1 MLTLIIEADSVAPR
15 ALRLAR
21 FPSRIGRQADSD
33 VRLAGWRVARLHAEI
48 HRIERGFKLVD
59 CGSLGGTWVNGE
71 RIVEYAPLGDDDE
84 IAIAGYR
91 LRVHPRAEEAAGRLH
106 VALPTGGMRSSSPG
120 RSANDARL
128 GVEAPGAA
136 QQSDGPDQIDDHC
149 DSGHADDSDDCD
161 GPDDP
166 DDPEDSGQADHPG
179 RRGQGDHPGH
189 PAHADLEWRRLLHR
203 RLLAAID
210 LRRQDIRQLSA
221 AQLRHQVENLLRE
234 LLAGE
239 HALPP
244 DVDRD
249 RLVGQ
254 VLDEAIGLGPLEP
267 LLRDDTITEIMV
279 NAPDEIYVERD
290 GRLERAQAAFT
301 GEDAVRATIDRIVTP
316 VGRRVDEGSPMVDA
330 RLPDG
335 SRVNA
340 VIGPLAIRGPA
351 ITIRRFNHRLYGPQD
366 LVRIGSLSQAMLD
379 FLAVCVRARG
389 NIVVSGGT
397 GSGKTTL
404 LNLLS
409 NLIPPGERVVTI
421 EDAAELRLAHAH
433 RVSLEGRPANAE
445 GRGQVTIRDLVR
457 NSLRMR
463 PDRIVVGECRGGEAI
478 DMLQAMNTGH
488 DGSLTTVHANSPRD
502 VVSRLETM
510 VLMADVEMPVL
521 AIREQIAAAIDV
533 VVHQARMAD
542 GRRRVVEIVEFTGL
556 EGQRVLMQPLFRFD
570 RRASADGSSGRFVG
584 CNNVP
589 QFYEALRD
597 EGFEPDLSIFR
608 GPT

>member
-1 MLTLIIEADSVAPR
+1 MLTLIVEADGETPR

-59 CGSLGGTWVNGE
+59 RGSLGGTWVNGE

-91 LRVHPRAEEAAGRLH
+91 LRVHPRAEEAAGRPH
-106 VALPTGGMRSSSPG
+106 VALPAGRTRSSSPG
-120 RSANDARL
+120 QSANDEVA
-128 GVEAPGAA
+128 GVEPAGAA
-136 QQSDGPDQIDDHC
+136 QQPDGPRQADPPGDA
-149 DSGHADDSDDCD
+149 GHADH
-161 GPDDP
+161 
-166 DDPEDSGQADHPG
+166 SGTAG
-179 RRGQGDHPGH
+179 RPGQGGHPGH
-189 PAHADLEWRRLLHR
+189 FGHPGHTDLEWRRLLHR

-210 LRRQDIRQLSA
+210 LRRQDIRQLSVE
-221 AQLRHQVENLLRE
+221 QLRQQVEHLLRE
-234 LLAGE
+234 LLADE
-239 HALPP
+239 RALPP
-244 DVDRD
+244 EIDRD

-379 FLAVCVRARG
+379 FLAVCVRARR

-570 RRASADGSSGRFVG
+570 RRASADGYGGRFAG

-597 EGFEPDLSIFR
+597 EGLEPDLSIFR
-608 GPT
+608 GPA

>member
-1 MLTLIIEADSVAPR
+1 MLTLIVEAQGDLPR
-15 ALRLAR
+15 ELQLAH
-21 FPSRIGRQADSD
+21 FPSRIGRQADSE

-59 CGSLGGTWVNGE
+59 RGSLGGTWVNGE
-71 RIVEYAPLGDDDE
+71 RIVEYAPLADDDE

-91 LRVHPRAEEAAGRLH
+91 LRVHPQAGGAGADMAIDANADSHADAQGDAQGDANAAAQAKAHAVSNAAAG
-106 VALPTGGMRSSSPG
+106 
-120 RSANDARL
+120 NDARFDTQRDAL
-128 GVEAPGAA
+128 RRARSPAATRDAGARA
-136 QQSDGPDQIDDHC
+136 GASV
-149 DSGHADDSDDCD
+149 
-161 GPDDP
+161 
-166 DDPEDSGQADHPG
+166 
-179 RRGQGDHPGH
+179 
-189 PAHADLEWRRLLHR
+189 DLEWRRLLHR

-221 AQLRHQVENLLRE
+221 GQLRQQVEQLLRE
-234 LLAGE
+234 LLE
-239 HALPP
+239 NEQALPP
-244 DVDRD
+244 RLDRE
-249 RLVGQ
+249 RLVGE
-254 VLDEAIGLGPLEP
+254 VLDEAVGLGPLEP

-290 GRLERAQAAFT
+290 GRLERADAAFT

-340 VIGPLAIRGPA
+340 VIAPLALRGPS

-366 LVRIGSLSQAMLD
+366 LVAIGSLSQPMLD
-379 FLAVCVRARG
+379 FLAVCVRSRR
-389 NIVVSGGT
+389 NVVVCGGT

-433 RVSLEGRPANAE
+433 RVSLEARPANAE

-457 NSLRMR
+457 NALRMR

-521 AIREQIAAAIDV
+521 AIREQIAAAIDI

-570 RRASADGSSGRFVG
+570 RRASTGAAGGRFTG
-584 CNNVP
+584 CDNLP
-589 QFYEALRD
+589 QFYERLRD
-597 EGFEPDLSIFR
+597 EGADCDLSIF
-608 GPT
+608 GEAK

>member
-1 MLTLIIEADSVAPR
+1 MLTLIVEAQDDAPK
-15 ALRLAR
+15 ALRIAR

-33 VRLAGWRVARLHAEI
+33 VRLAGWRVARVHAEI
-48 HRIERGFKLVD
+48 HRIEHGFKLVD
-59 CGSLGGTWVNGE
+59 RGSLGGTWVNGE
-71 RIVEYAPLGDDDE
+71 RIVEYAPLAEDDE
-84 IAIAGYR
+84 ITIAGYR
-91 LRVHPRAEEAAGRLH
+91 LRVHPQAQGSAGDRHAGAPSAGESDARVDAGAAVRGDPRGDPRDDPQGHPQDASQDDLQ
-106 VALPTGGMRSSSPG
+106 GRSSSEASPATQ
-120 RSANDARL
+120 RHVPPL
-128 GVEAPGAA
+128 GTTAYA
-136 QQSDGPDQIDDHC
+136 S
-149 DSGHADDSDDCD
+149 
-161 GPDDP
+161 
-166 DDPEDSGQADHPG
+166 
-179 RRGQGDHPGH
+179 
-189 PAHADLEWRRLLHR
+189 ADLEWRRLLHR

-210 LRRQDIRQLSA
+210 LRRQDVRQLSA
-221 AQLRHQVENLLRE
+221 AQLRQQIEQLLRE
-234 LLAGE
+234 LLDDDR
-239 HALPP
+239 ALPVQ
-244 DVDRD
+244 VDRE
-249 RLVGQ
+249 RLVGE
-254 VLDEAIGLGPLEP
+254 VLDEAVGLGPLEP

-290 GRLERAQAAFT
+290 GRLERATAAFT

-330 RLPDG
+330 RLADG

-340 VIGPLAIRGPA
+340 VIAPLAIRGPS

-366 LVRIGSLSQAMLD
+366 LVRSGSVSQPMLD
-379 FLAVCVRARG
+379 FLAVCVRTRR

-409 NLIPPGERVVTI
+409 NLIPPDERVVTI

-433 RVSLEGRPANAE
+433 RVSLEARPANAE

-457 NSLRMR
+457 NALRMR

-510 VLMADVEMPVL
+510 VLMADVEIPVL
-521 AIREQIAAAIDV
+521 AIREQVAAAIDI
-533 VVHQARMAD
+533 VVHQARMTD

-570 RRASADGSSGRFVG
+570 RRATVDGAGGRFTG
-584 CNNVP
+584 CGNLP
-589 QFYEALRD
+589 QFYEVLRG
-597 EGFEPDLSIFR
+597 EGIDCDLSIFR
-608 GPT
+608 EVK

>member
-1 MLTLIIEADSVAPR
+1 MLTLIVEADGEAPR

-59 CGSLGGTWVNGE
+59 RGSLGGTWVNGE
-71 RIVEYAPLGDDDE
+71 RVVEYAPLGDDDE

-91 LRVHPRAEEAAGRLH
+91 LRVHPRAEEAAGRPH
-106 VALPTGGMRSSSPG
+106 VGLPTGGVRSSSPG
-120 RSANDARL
+120 QPANDTLA
-128 GVEAPGAA
+128 GVEAPGAVK
-136 QQSDGPDQIDDHC
+136 QPDDP
-149 DSGHADDSDDCD
+149 GHAD
-161 GPDDP
+161 
-166 DDPEDSGQADHPG
+166 HPV
-179 RRGQGDHPGH
+179 
-189 PAHADLEWRRLLHR
+189 HADLEWRRLLHR

-210 LRRQDIRQLSA
+210 LRRQDIRQLSVE
-221 AQLRHQVENLLRE
+221 QLRQQVEHLLRE
-234 LLAGE
+234 LLADE
-239 HALPP
+239 RALPP
-244 DVDRD
+244 ELDRE

-254 VLDEAIGLGPLEP
+254 VLDEAVGLGPLEP

-366 LVRIGSLSQAMLD
+366 LVSIGSLSQAMLD
-379 FLAVCVRARG
+379 FLAVCVRARR

-570 RRASADGSSGRFVG
+570 RRASADGDGGRFVG

-597 EGFEPDLSIFR
+597 EGLEPDLSIF
-608 GPT
+608 GGTK

>member
-1 MLTLIIEADSVAPR
+1 MLTLIVEAQGETPR
-15 ALRLAR
+15 ALSLAE
-21 FPSRIGRQADSD
+21 FPSRIGRQADSE

-59 CGSLGGTWVNGE
+59 RGSLGGTWVNGE
-71 RIVEYAPLGDDDE
+71 RIVEYAPLAEDDE

-91 LRVHPRAEEAAGRLH
+91 LRVHPRR
-106 VALPTGGMRSSSPG
+106 
-120 RSANDARL
+120 DARPADGSAAPAGATSA
-128 GVEAPGAA
+128 GVFPEEPPPVARHNASARAPTAETSPAPG
-136 QQSDGPDQIDDHC
+136 PT
-149 DSGHADDSDDCD
+149 SG
-161 GPDDP
+161 
-166 DDPEDSGQADHPG
+166 
-179 RRGQGDHPGH
+179 
-189 PAHADLEWRRLLHR
+189 ADLEWRRLLHR

-221 AQLRHQVENLLRE
+221 AQLREQVEQLLRE
-234 LLAGE
+234 LLE
-239 HALPP
+239 SEQALPRQL
-244 DVDRD
+244 DRD
-249 RLVGQ
+249 RVVGE

-290 GRLERAQAAFT
+290 GRLERAAAAFT

-340 VIGPLAIRGPA
+340 VIAPLAIRGPS

-366 LVRIGSLSQAMLD
+366 LVGIGSLSQPMLD
-379 FLAVCVRARG
+379 FLAVCVRTRR

-409 NLIPPGERVVTI
+409 NLIPPSERVVTI

-433 RVSLEGRPANAE
+433 RVNLEARPANAE

-457 NSLRMR
+457 NALRMR

-521 AIREQIAAAIDV
+521 AIREQIAAAIDI

-570 RRASADGSSGRFVG
+570 RRASADGTGGRFTG
-584 CNNVP
+584 CDNPP

-597 EGFEPDLSIFR
+597 EGIDCDLSIFGEER
-608 GPT
+608 

>member
-1 MLTLIIEADSVAPR
+1 MLTLIVEAQGDVPR
-15 ALRLAR
+15 ELRLAR
-21 FPSRIGRQADSD
+21 FPSRIGRQTDSE

-48 HRIERGFKLVD
+48 HRIDRGFKLVD
-59 CGSLGGTWVNGE
+59 RGSLGGTWVNGE
-71 RIVEYAPLGDDDE
+71 RIVEYAPLAADDE

-91 LRVHPRAEEAAGRLH
+91 LRVHPQAGGARADLPIDAGLERGRDPKADAPRNVPPAAPS
-106 VALPTGGMRSSSPG
+106 AAPPDMRP
-120 RSANDARL
+120 DARAR
-128 GVEAPGAA
+128 EGA
-136 QQSDGPDQIDDHC
+136 S
-149 DSGHADDSDDCD
+149 
-161 GPDDP
+161 
-166 DDPEDSGQADHPG
+166 
-179 RRGQGDHPGH
+179 
-189 PAHADLEWRRLLHR
+189 ADLEWRLLLHR

-210 LRRQDIRQLSA
+210 LRRQDIRQLST
-221 AQLRHQVENLLRE
+221 AQLRDQVEQLLRE
-234 LLAGE
+234 LLADE
-239 HALPP
+239 RALPARI
-244 DVDRD
+244 DRE
-249 RLVGQ
+249 RLIGE
-254 VLDEAIGLGPLEP
+254 VLDEAVGLGPLEP

-290 GRLERAQAAFT
+290 GRLERAPTAFT
-301 GEDAVRATIDRIVTP
+301 GEDAVRAAIDRIVTP
-316 VGRRVDEGSPMVDA
+316 IGRRVDEGSPMVDA

-340 VIGPLAIRGPA
+340 VIAPLAIRGPS
-351 ITIRRFNHRLYGPQD
+351 ITIRRFNRRLYEPAD
-366 LVRIGSLSQAMLD
+366 LVEIGSLSQPMLD
-379 FLAVCVRARG
+379 FLAVCVRTRR

-433 RVSLEGRPANAE
+433 RVSLEARPANAE

-457 NSLRMR
+457 NALRMR

-502 VVSRLETM
+502 VISRLETM

-521 AIREQIAAAIDV
+521 AIREQVAAAIDI
-533 VVHQARMAD
+533 VVHQARLAD

-556 EGQRVLMQPLFRFD
+556 EGQRVLMQPLFRFE
-570 RRASADGSSGRFVG
+570 RRASAGGAGGRFTG
-584 CNNVP
+584 CGNPP

-597 EGFEPDLSIFR
+597 EGIECDLSIF
-608 GPT
+608 GEAK

>member
-1 MLTLIIEADSVAPR
+1 MLTLIVEADGEAPR

-21 FPSRIGRQADSD
+21 FPGRIGRQADSD
-33 VRLAGWRVARLHAEI
+33 VRLSGWRVARLHAEI

-71 RIVEYAPLGDDDE
+71 RIAEYAPLGDDDE

-91 LRVHPRAEEAAGRLH
+91 LRVHPHAEGSSRRLH
-106 VALPTGGMRSSSPG
+106 VAFPTGRARSSQPG
-120 RSANDARL
+120 RSANDARV
-128 GVEAPGAA
+128 GVEAHGAA
-136 QQSDGPDQIDDHC
+136 QQSDGPDQIDERC
-149 DSGHADDSDDCD
+149 DSGHADDS
-161 GPDDP
+161 GDP
-166 DDPEDSGQADHPG
+166 DHPGHADHPG
-179 RRGQGDHPGH
+179 RPGQGDHPGH
-189 PAHADLEWRRLLHR
+189 AAHADLEWRRLLHR

-221 AQLRHQVENLLRE
+221 AQLRQQVEHLLRE
-234 LLAGE
+234 LLADE
-239 HALPP
+239 RALPP

-254 VLDEAIGLGPLEP
+254 VLDEAVGLGPLEP

-379 FLAVCVRARG
+379 FLAVCVRARR

-397 GSGKTTL
+397 GTGKTTL

-521 AIREQIAAAIDV
+521 AIREQIAAAIAV
-533 VVHQARMAD
+533 VVHQARMAA
-542 GRRRVVEIVEFTGL
+542 GGRRVVEIVEFTGL

-570 RRASADGSSGRFVG
+570 RRASADGNGGRFAG

-597 EGFEPDLSIFR
+597 EGLEPDLSIFR

>member
-1 MLTLIIEADSVAPR
+1 MLTLIVEADGEAPR

-59 CGSLGGTWVNGE
+59 RGSLGGTWVNGE
-71 RIVEYAPLGDDDE
+71 RVVEYAPLGDDDE

-91 LRVHPRAEEAAGRLH
+91 LRVHPRAEEAAGRPH
-106 VALPTGGMRSSSPG
+106 IALPTGGVRSSSPG
-120 RSANDARL
+120 QPANDAL
-128 GVEAPGAA
+128 AGVEAPGAV
-136 QQSDGPDQIDDHC
+136 QQ
-149 DSGHADDSDDCD
+149 
-161 GPDDP
+161 PDDP
-166 DDPEDSGQADHPG
+166 GETD
-179 RRGQGDHPGH
+179 H

-221 AQLRHQVENLLRE
+221 AQLRQQVEFVLRE
-234 LLAGE
+234 LLADE
-239 HALPP
+239 RALPP
-244 DVDRD
+244 ELDRD

-366 LVRIGSLSQAMLD
+366 LVSIGSLSQAMLD
-379 FLAVCVRARG
+379 FLAVCVRARR

-570 RRASADGSSGRFVG
+570 RRASADGDGGRFVG

-597 EGFEPDLSIFR
+597 EGLEPDLSIF
-608 GPT
+608 GGTK

>member
-1 MLTLIIEADSVAPR
+1 MLTLIVEADGEAPR

-21 FPSRIGRQADSD
+21 FPGRIGRQADSD
-33 VRLAGWRVARLHAEI
+33 VRLSGWRVARLHAEI

-71 RIVEYAPLGDDDE
+71 RIAEYAPLGDDDE

-91 LRVHPRAEEAAGRLH
+91 LRVHPRAEGGSHRPQISPPAGRMGSPSPEPSVSGAQAGGDAPEAAQH
-106 VALPTGGMRSSSPG
+106 TG
-120 RSANDARL
+120 
-128 GVEAPGAA
+128 V
-136 QQSDGPDQIDDHC
+136 PDQIDPSC
-149 DSGHADDSDDCD
+149 DTDHADDSDH
-161 GPDDP
+161 
-166 DDPEDSGQADHPG
+166 SDHPG
-179 RRGQGDHPGH
+179 RRDHGGHAGH
-189 PAHADLEWRRLLHR
+189 PAHVDLEWRRLLHR

-210 LRRQDIRQLSA
+210 LRRQDIRQLSVE
-221 AQLRHQVENLLRE
+221 QLRQQVEHLLRE

-239 HALPP
+239 RALPP

-254 VLDEAIGLGPLEP
+254 VLDEATGLGPLEP

-351 ITIRRFNHRLYGPQD
+351 ITIRRFNHRLYEPQD

-379 FLAVCVRARG
+379 FLAVCVRARR

-457 NSLRMR
+457 NALRMR

-533 VVHQARMAD
+533 VVHQARTAD

-570 RRASADGSSGRFVG
+570 RRASADGNGGRFAG

-597 EGFEPDLSIFR
+597 EGLEPDLSIFR

>member
-1 MLTLIIEADSVAPR
+1 MLTMIVEAQGDLPR
-15 ALRLAR
+15 ELQLAR
-21 FPSRIGRQADSD
+21 FPSRIGRQADSE

-59 CGSLGGTWVNGE
+59 RGSLGGTWVNGE
-71 RIVEYAPLGDDDE
+71 RIVEYAPLADDDE

-91 LRVHPRAEEAAGRLH
+91 LRVHPQAGGAGADMAVDANADAQGDAQGGANAAAQAEGHAVPNAG
-106 VALPTGGMRSSSPG
+106 AG
-120 RSANDARL
+120 NDACFDRHRDAL
-128 GVEAPGAA
+128 RGTRPPAAMRDTGPRAGA
-136 QQSDGPDQIDDHC
+136 S
-149 DSGHADDSDDCD
+149 
-161 GPDDP
+161 
-166 DDPEDSGQADHPG
+166 
-179 RRGQGDHPGH
+179 
-189 PAHADLEWRRLLHR
+189 ADLEWRRLLHR

-221 AQLRHQVENLLRE
+221 GQLRQQVEQLLRE
-234 LLAGE
+234 LLQDE
-239 HALPP
+239 QALPP
-244 DVDRD
+244 RLDRE
-249 RLVGQ
+249 RLVGE
-254 VLDEAIGLGPLEP
+254 VLDEAVGLGPLEP

-290 GRLERAQAAFT
+290 GRLERADAAFT

-340 VIGPLAIRGPA
+340 VIAPLALRGPS

-366 LVRIGSLSQAMLD
+366 LVAIGSLSQPMLD
-379 FLAVCVRARG
+379 FLAMCVRSRR
-389 NIVVSGGT
+389 NVVVCGGT

-409 NLIPPGERVVTI
+409 NLIPPDERVVTI

-433 RVSLEGRPANAE
+433 RVSLEARPANAE

-457 NSLRMR
+457 NALRMR

-521 AIREQIAAAIDV
+521 AIREQIAAAIDI
-533 VVHQARMAD
+533 VVHQARMPD
-542 GRRRVVEIVEFTGL
+542 GRRRVVEIAEFTGL

-570 RRASADGSSGRFVG
+570 RRASTGAAGGRFTG
-584 CNNVP
+584 CDNLP
-589 QFYEALRD
+589 QFYERLRD
-597 EGFEPDLSIFR
+597 EGADCDLSIF
-608 GPT
+608 GEAK

>member
-1 MLTLIIEADSVAPR
+1 MITLIVEAEGEAPR
-15 ALRLAR
+15 ALRLGR
-21 FPSRIGRQADSD
+21 FPCRIGRQADSD

-48 HRIERGFKLVD
+48 HRIEHGFKLVD
-59 CGSLGGTWVNGE
+59 RGSLGGTWVNGE
-71 RIVEYAPLGDDDE
+71 RIVEYAPLDDDDE

-91 LRVHPRAEEAAGRLH
+91 LRVHPRADGQPYAAAADAADDIGAAWHRR
-106 VALPTGGMRSSSPG
+106 P
-120 RSANDARL
+120 ANDGRAHAPWEAL
-128 GVEAPGAA
+128 APGA
-136 QQSDGPDQIDDHC
+136 
-149 DSGHADDSDDCD
+149 
-161 GPDDP
+161 
-166 DDPEDSGQADHPG
+166 G
-179 RRGQGDHPGH
+179 RAVHG
-189 PAHADLEWRRLLHR
+189 DLEWRRLLHR

-221 AQLRHQVENLLRE
+221 GQLRQQVEQLLRE
-234 LLAGE
+234 LLEREG
-239 HALPP
+239 ALPP
-244 DVDRD
+244 ELDRE
-249 RLVGQ
+249 RLVEQ
-254 VLDEAIGLGPLEP
+254 VLDEAVGLGPLEP

-279 NAPDEIYVERD
+279 NTPDEVYVERD
-290 GRLERAQAAFT
+290 GRLERAAAAFT

-340 VIGPLAIRGPA
+340 VIAPVALRGPA

-366 LVRIGSLSQAMLD
+366 LVEIGSLSQPMLD
-379 FLAVCVRARG
+379 FLAVCVHTRR

-409 NLIPPGERVVTI
+409 NLIPANERVVTI

-433 RVSLEGRPANAE
+433 RVSLEARPANAE

-457 NSLRMR
+457 NALRMR

-533 VVHQARMAD
+533 VVQQARMGD

-556 EGQRVLMQPLFRFD
+556 EGPRVLTQPLFRFD
-570 RRASADGSSGRFVG
+570 RRASTGVAGGRFVG

-597 EGFEPDLSIFR
+597 EGLELDLSVFR
-608 GPT
+608 EAT

>member
-1 MLTLIIEADSVAPR
+1 MLTLIVETPGDLPR
-15 ALRLAR
+15 ELRLGR
-21 FPSRIGRQADSD
+21 FPSRIGRQADSE

-59 CGSLGGTWVNGE
+59 RGSLGGTWVNGE
-71 RIVEYAPLGDDDE
+71 RVVEYAPLAADDE

-91 LRVHPRAEEAAGRLH
+91 LRVHPQSGGACAEVAIDAGLERGSDAWVDSSAVARATAYADRRIAAR
-106 VALPTGGMRSSSPG
+106 
-120 RSANDARL
+120 NDAGL
-128 GVEAPGAA
+128 DALHDAPGDVPPDASSDASSGAPYGAPYRAPPDAA
-136 QQSDGPDQIDDHC
+136 ARAG
-149 DSGHADDSDDCD
+149 
-161 GPDDP
+161 
-166 DDPEDSGQADHPG
+166 
-179 RRGQGDHPGH
+179 
-189 PAHADLEWRRLLHR
+189 ADLEWRLLLHR

-210 LRRQDIRQLSA
+210 LRRQDIRQLST
-221 AQLRHQVENLLRE
+221 AQLREQVEQLLRE
-234 LLAGE
+234 LLADE
-239 HALPP
+239 RALPSRI
-244 DVDRD
+244 DRE
-249 RLVGQ
+249 RLIGE
-254 VLDEAIGLGPLEP
+254 VLDEAVGLGPLEP

-290 GRLERAQAAFT
+290 GRLERAPTAFT
-301 GEDAVRATIDRIVTP
+301 GEDAVRAAIDRIVTP
-316 VGRRVDEGSPMVDA
+316 IGRRVDEGSPMVDA

-340 VIGPLAIRGPA
+340 VIAPLAIRGA
-351 ITIRRFNHRLYGPQD
+351 SITIRRFNHRLYEPAD
-366 LVRIGSLSQAMLD
+366 LVGIGSLSQPMLD
-379 FLAVCVRARG
+379 FLAVCVRTRR

-409 NLIPPGERVVTI
+409 NLIPAGERVVTI

-433 RVSLEGRPANAE
+433 RVSLEARPANAE

-457 NSLRMR
+457 NALRMR

-521 AIREQIAAAIDV
+521 AIREQVAAAIDI
-533 VVHQARMAD
+533 VVHQARLAD

-556 EGQRVLMQPLFRFD
+556 EGQRVLMQPLFRFE
-570 RRASADGSSGRFVG
+570 RRASAGGAGGRFTG
-584 CNNVP
+584 CGNPP
-589 QFYEALRD
+589 QFYETLRE
-597 EGFEPDLSIFR
+597 EGIECELSIF
-608 GPT
+608 GEAG